1 MFFHKLQMK
10 FPKERQA
17 QIYTKLLNLF
27 PSLEKKKQRSFL
39 PITNYKI
46 ACNKKGL
53 GL

>member
-27 PSLEKKKQRSFL
+27 PSLEKKKK
-39 PITNYKI
+39 T
-46 ACNKKGL
+46 KKL
-53 GL
+53 SSDNQLQNSM